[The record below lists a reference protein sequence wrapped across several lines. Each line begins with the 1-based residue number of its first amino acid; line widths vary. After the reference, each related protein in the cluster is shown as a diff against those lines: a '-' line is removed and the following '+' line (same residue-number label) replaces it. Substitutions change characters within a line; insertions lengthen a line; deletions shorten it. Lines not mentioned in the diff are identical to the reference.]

1 MFTRAKQWAAVTAV
15 ICWFIGE
22 LVNEGSGSHAEGA
35 VWWGGTGRWAE
46 GEEMHLKIT
55 SFTVTPWALVGRT
68 KGWKSPGTKRSFH
81 STQLIIVFGK
91 WANFHKRFGEQ
102 CIKQACMQ
110 SDKAGKQKTVPG
122 RLSVAALYLTVNG
135 LLIPGAPRTGCQLR
149 PKKLGINVGFT
160 DFFFVILTQRGALDA
175 TAICAP

>member
-1 MFTRAKQWAAVTAV
+1 
-15 ICWFIGE
+15 
-22 LVNEGSGSHAEGA
+22 
-35 VWWGGTGRWAE
+35 
-46 GEEMHLKIT
+46 
-55 SFTVTPWALVGRT
+55 
-68 KGWKSPGTKRSFH
+68 
-81 STQLIIVFGK
+81 
-91 WANFHKRFGEQ
+91 
-102 CIKQACMQ
+102 MQ